1 MAGSSQKKEKPVK
14 KSSSKSSTL
23 EEVSSEIMAGILDD
37 NDEVLQNCP
46 FHKKYYKLILFNHF
60 MQKKV
65 LVLFY
70 EDDKSPKTKKI
81 VTTLEKLEFKEY
93 PDLPFIRCS
102 DTAEASAFGVKPEE
116 LPQIVLFF
124 NGIPDEYEGIMRN

>member
-1 MAGSSQKKEKPVK
+1 MKTLHIFLIICLVLSWSVLESLGATKKKEKPVK
-14 KSSSKSSTL
+14 KSSKSSAL
-23 EEVSSEIMAGILDD
+23 EEVSGEILAEVLDD
-37 NDEVLQNCP
+37 NDE
-46 FHKKYYKLILFNHF
+46 
-60 MQKKV
+60 V

-70 EDDKSPKTKKI
+70 EDDKSPKTKKT
-81 VTTLEKLEFKEY
+81 VTILEKLEFKEY
-93 PDLPFIRCS
+93 PDLPFVRCS

>member
-1 MAGSSQKKEKPVK
+1 MY
-14 KSSSKSSTL
+14 
-23 EEVSSEIMAGILDD
+23 IL
-37 NDEVLQNCP
+37 
-46 FHKKYYKLILFNHF
+46 LIDFFIHNL

>member
-1 MAGSSQKKEKPVK
+1 MFSRNFWYIHINNFVFLFAV
-14 KSSSKSSTL
+14 
-23 EEVSSEIMAGILDD
+23 LDD
-37 NDEVLQNCP
+37 NDE
-46 FHKKYYKLILFNHF
+46 
-60 MQKKV
+60 V

-93 PDLPFIRCS
+93 PDLPFVRCS